1 MYTVEFESDAAVIT
15 SLDQKDKY
23 EDVEMVVAEDN
34 TVYIRQ
40 FDEQLNQYQMIY
52 MSYQQLLD
60 LSVLYVAQKVHF
72 MHSYQRSNTMTQ
84 ETNNDYTR
92 LQKAVEKYSLSI
104 EEGVRAIEMFANDK
118 RFQEELDIV
127 YNNKIVD
134 DWDEWY
140 PLDEM

>member
-1 MYTVEFESDAAVIT
+1 MYTVEFESDAAVVT

-60 LSVLYVAQKVHF
+60 LFSAL
-72 MHSYQRSNTMTQ
+72 RSP
-84 ETNNDYTR
+84 EGAFY
-92 LQKAVEKYSLSI
+92 AHLSK
-104 EEGVRAIEMFANDK
+104 E
-118 RFQEELDIV
+118 
-127 YNNKIVD
+127 
-134 DWDEWY
+134 
-140 PLDEM
+140 

>member
-1 MYTVEFESDAAVIT
+1 
-15 SLDQKDKY
+15 
-23 EDVEMVVAEDN
+23 
-34 TVYIRQ
+34 
-40 FDEQLNQYQMIY
+40 
-52 MSYQQLLD
+52 
-60 LSVLYVAQKVHF
+60 
-72 MHSYQRSNTMTQ
+72 MTQ

-127 YNNKIVD
+127 YNNRRVD

>member
-23 EDVEMVVAEDN
+23 EDVELVVAEDN

-60 LSVLYVAQKVHF
+60 LFSALRSPEGAFYAQ
-72 MHSYQRSNTMTQ
+72 
-84 ETNNDYTR
+84 
-92 LQKAVEKYSLSI
+92 LSK
-104 EEGVRAIEMFANDK
+104 E
-118 RFQEELDIV
+118 
-127 YNNKIVD
+127 
-134 DWDEWY
+134 
-140 PLDEM
+140 